1 MSDSLRPHG
10 LVHGILQA
18 RILEWVA
25 FLSPGN
31 LPNPRLP
38 HCRQILY
45 QLSHKRSPRILEWVA
60 YPFSRGSSWLRDR
73 TGVACIA
80 GRFFTKGAIREAQK
94 EMFNL
99 FCLYLWLNQIIFLK
113 FTSRREW
120 YCLHVESKGKMMK
133 KKSTLN
139 IHWKDLCWSW
149 NSNTLATWCKES
161 THWKRPWYWER
172 LKAGGERGDLGWD
185 GWMTSSTQWTQI
197 WANSGR

>member
-1 MSDSLRPHG
+1 MSDSLRLHG

-133 KKSTLN
+133 KNQRWIFTGRTYAEAETPILWPPDAKSQL
-139 IHWKDLCWSW
+139 IGKDPDTGKDWRQEE
-149 NSNTLATWCKES
+149 NGVT
-161 THWKRPWYWER
+161 
-172 LKAGGERGDLGWD
+172 
-185 GWMTSSTQWTQI
+185 
-197 WANSGR
+197 